1 MCVCVCVCRGR
12 PLPWWSSMRTQRRR
26 DRPGACRRPCSSL
39 PLSTSHWSP
48 TTLRTTC
55 THRYCAGSLLLC
67 SPHSVCVCV
76 QLLQQ
81 QAVASGHASVSPVSP
96 YQQPPPTFTMSGLL
110 SPTSPTHPSPIPSV
124 GGLGTS
130 LASPG
135 LPTLPSLTNG
145 LPTLSPNGLGSS
157 TDPLQSPLHRCVC
170 VCVCVCVQ

>member
-1 MCVCVCVCRGR
+1 MCVCVGGVLSPGGQVCGHREGETGPAHAEGHAAVCHSQHLTGPQLHSVQLVHTGTVLALCCCA
-12 PLPWWSSMRTQRRR
+12 PL
-26 DRPGACRRPCSSL
+26 
-39 PLSTSHWSP
+39 
-48 TTLRTTC
+48 TLC
-55 THRYCAGSLLLC
+55 
-67 SPHSVCVCV
+67 VCVCV